1 MNTSNTIR
9 THANNEYR
17 QGKGKRWGQAITELV
32 QVQLKHTEKHES
44 SKTTYYNGYGG
55 LIDNEF
61 LKTLHEI
68 WNKEQTFHPAQAYE
82 QTQRIVLDL
91 I

>member
-1 MNTSNTIR
+1 MGTSNNR
-9 THANNEYR
+9 TSTSAIEAYR
-17 QGKGKRWGQAITELV
+17 
-32 QVQLKHTEKHES
+32 KHES

-82 QTQRIVLDL
+82 QTHRIVLDL